1 MFLVMIFIPNI
12 HSIMSKIFLKV
23 TATVALIILTLTT
36 GCYSQDDD
44 VPMYWEVNEISDSES
59 IKVNIVKQ
67 GFPADIKIKV
77 SPDGGELILQCTN
90 LSNQYKQPCFSLS
103 WDSDLP
109 ENSTS
114 PHYKLAN
121 EWCDVS
127 VTHNQMKLIFKK
139 RLPDSEIKDIILYA
153 TIPYGETKIEIKAIP

>member
-1 MFLVMIFIPNI
+1 MFYKSNISSSMNKLLTNIITVSIFII
-12 HSIMSKIFLKV
+12 
-23 TATVALIILTLTT
+23 LILTT
-36 GCYSQDDD
+36 GCRLQDDD

-67 GFPADIKIKV
+67 GFPADIKIEV

-90 LSNQYKQPCFSLS
+90 LSDIYHLPCFALS
-103 WDSDLP
+103 WNSDLP

-121 EWCDVS
+121 DWCDVS

-139 RLPDSEIKDIILYA
+139 KLPDSEIKDIILYA
-153 TIPYGETKIEIKAIP
+153 TIPYGETKIEIKAKT